1 MKPFDYRAPTSLEEA
16 VALLA
21 HPDLRVRPMAGGT
34 DLLVQLRSG
43 RVETDVLVDVKRI
56 AETNS
61 LSYDS
66 MGGLTIGSAV
76 PCYRVYEDRQIRDL
90 YPALVDSVSLIGGVA
105 VQGRATIGG
114 NLCNSA
120 PSGDSVPALIVLG
133 ARCRIMGPQGERVV
147 PVEQFCT
154 GPGTNVLERG
164 ELLVSIQVPPPRPNS
179 GARYLRFIPR
189 NEMDIAVVGAGAR
202 VDLSE
207 DLQRIVSARI
217 ALGAVAPTPILVREA
232 SDFLAGKA
240 PSEEILGQASV
251 LAREAARP
259 ITDMRGTIA
268 YRQHLVGIFVR
279 RALRGAIDRARK
291 HRGG

>member
-1 MKPFDYRAPTSLEEA
+1 
-16 VALLA
+16 
-21 HPDLRVRPMAGGT
+21 
-34 DLLVQLRSG
+34 
-43 RVETDVLVDVKRI
+43 
-56 AETNS
+56 
-61 LSYDS
+61 
-66 MGGLTIGSAV
+66 
-76 PCYRVYEDRQIRDL
+76 
-90 YPALVDSVSLIGGVA
+90 
-105 VQGRATIGG
+105 
-114 NLCNSA
+114 
-120 PSGDSVPALIVLG
+120 
-133 ARCRIMGPQGERVV
+133 
-147 PVEQFCT
+147 
-154 GPGTNVLERG
+154 
-164 ELLVSIQVPPPRPNS
+164 
-179 GARYLRFIPR
+179 
-189 NEMDIAVVGAGAR
+189 MDIAVVGAGAR